1 MLGTGSCKWGS
12 GGNTR
17 GSPQPGHCWVSSAKS
32 QNMKL
37 MGAGVCEVTLAS
49 FKNQTQIN
57 L

>member
-49 FKNQTQIN
+49 FKNETQIN